1 MARYGRIA
9 VRWAAIAILVLSA
22 EIGSLP
28 PAMAADDYVAGS
40 PGLLCETPGKID
52 DALRYTENDM
62 ERHLKGCR
70 LIENGSPVR
79 ILSRDKSVAKVTAGT
94 GPNAVTGYMRVQSI
108 TNARG
113 DPID

>member
-1 MARYGRIA
+1 M
-9 VRWAAIAILVLSA
+9 AILVLSA
-22 EIGSLP
+22 RLGSLP
-28 PAMAADDYVAGS
+28 PAMAADDYFAGS

-62 ERHLKGCR
+62 EKHLKGCR

-79 ILSRDKSVAKVTAGT
+79 ILSRDKSVAKVTVGT

>member
-1 MARYGRIA
+1 M
-9 VRWAAIAILVLSA
+9 AILVLPA
-22 EIGSLP
+22 LTASLP
-28 PAMAADDYVAGS
+28 PAMAADDYFAGS
-40 PGLLCETPGKID
+40 PGLLCETPGQID

-62 ERHLKGCR
+62 QKHLKGCR

-79 ILSRDKSVAKVTAGT
+79 ILERDKSVAKVTAGT
-94 GPNAVTGYMRVQSI
+94 GPKAVTGYMRVQSI